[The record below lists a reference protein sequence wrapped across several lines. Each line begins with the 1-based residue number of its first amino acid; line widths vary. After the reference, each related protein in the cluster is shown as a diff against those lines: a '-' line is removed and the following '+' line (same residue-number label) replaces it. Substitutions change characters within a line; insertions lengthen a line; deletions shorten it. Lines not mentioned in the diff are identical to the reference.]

1 MAGLRREQGCDLV
14 SYMKS
19 TVGEKTP
26 FLLCGDLNAAPS
38 EPVHDVLKA
47 AGLESVYQNQEPF
60 YTTWTVRETGEYSAI
75 LDYMLYSRGSFQ
87 VERILNVPSEEEIG
101 FDRVPSYRY
110 PSDHFSLVADLVFT
124 DTSK

>member
-14 SYMKS
+14 GYMKC

-26 FLLCGDLNAAPS
+26 FLLCGDLNAPPS

-60 YTTWTVRETGEYSAI
+60 YTTWTVRETGESVAI
-75 LDYMLYSRGSFQ
+75 LDYMLHSSGSFK
-87 VERILNVPSEEEIG
+87 VERILRMPSEEEIG
-101 FDRVPSYRY
+101 FERLPSYKY
-110 PSDHFSLVADLVFT
+110 PSDHFSLVADLVLH
-124 DTSK
+124 DI